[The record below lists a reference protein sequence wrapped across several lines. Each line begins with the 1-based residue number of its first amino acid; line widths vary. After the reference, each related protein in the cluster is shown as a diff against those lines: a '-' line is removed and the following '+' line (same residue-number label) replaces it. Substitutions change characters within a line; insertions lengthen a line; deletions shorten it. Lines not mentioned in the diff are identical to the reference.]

1 MTIPPWQ
8 TFKVERR
15 GKEMKNYRVVYFK
28 SDDKSPWNFS
38 LDIQRLLNE
47 NWVIE
52 RVDGNAGI
60 LVYIFSKEI

>member
-1 MTIPPWQ
+1 
-8 TFKVERR
+8 
-15 GKEMKNYRVVYFK
+15 MKNYRVVYFK